1 MTRRKQKAEPA
12 EAKPTTVW
20 AWLRPRITLPNY
32 LLLSLPMWALA
43 LVAGKLTH
51 SSLPYNV
58 WALLWAAPMGLYL
71 AARWIYFLVTLIWA
85 ILIEIVKAVRKRI
98 ARPD

>member
-1 MTRRKQKAEPA
+1 M
-12 EAKPTTVW
+12 V
-20 AWLRPRITLPNY
+20 NY

-43 LVAGKLTH
+43 LVVGKRTH

-58 WALLWAAPMGLYL
+58 WAVLWAAPMGLYL
-71 AARWIYFLVTLIWA
+71 AARWIYFLVTLIRA
-85 ILIEIVKAVRKRI
+85 ILIEIAKAVRKPI

>member
-1 MTRRKQKAEPA
+1 MTRRKSKAKPA
-12 EAKPTTVW
+12 EANPPTVW
-20 AWLRPRITLPNY
+20 AWLRPRITLVNY

-43 LVAGKLTH
+43 LVVGKLTH

-58 WALLWAAPMGLYL
+58 WAVLWAVPMGLYL

-85 ILIEIVKAVRKRI
+85 ILIEIAKAVRKRI

>member
-1 MTRRKQKAEPA
+1 MTRRKSKAKPA
-12 EAKPTTVW
+12 EATPPTVW
-20 AWLRPRITLPNY
+20 AWLRPRITLTNY

-43 LVAGKLTH
+43 LVVGKLTH

-58 WALLWAAPMGLYL
+58 WAVLWAAPMGLYL

-85 ILIEIVKAVRKRI
+85 ILIEIAKAVRKRI

>member
-1 MTRRKQKAEPA
+1 
-12 EAKPTTVW
+12 
-20 AWLRPRITLPNY
+20 
-32 LLLSLPMWALA
+32 
-43 LVAGKLTH
+43 
-51 SSLPYNV
+51 
-58 WALLWAAPMGLYL
+58 LLWAAPMGLYL